1 MKNAGRQPSR
11 GFTLIELMIVVAII
25 GILASI
31 AIPEFQTMTLRS
43 KIAEREPIMRGIAK
57 GVGDLLLNSSTPL
70 APPVS
75 DWNPVPIP
83 DANRNQWR
91 RAAIGF
97 EKLSFVV
104 EGSIY
109 CSYRYQYD
117 DVTRL
122 LLVLGQCD
130 IDGDSAPN
138 LLVQTY
144 QGYGDGF
151 ALVDPGTSNPRL
163 F

>member
-1 MKNAGRQPSR
+1 MKTQGRQPLR

-57 GVGDLLLNSSTPL
+57 GVGDLLVNSSTAL
-70 APPVS
+70 SPPVS
-75 DWNPVPIP
+75 DWNPVPVP
-83 DANRNQWR
+83 DTSRNQWR
-91 RAAIGF
+91 RAAVGF

-104 EGSIY
+104 EGSTY
-109 CSYRYQYD
+109 CSYRYEYD
-117 DVTRL
+117 DVTQL
-122 LLVLGQCD
+122 LLVKGQCD

-144 QGYGDGF
+144 QGYGNGF

>member
-1 MKNAGRQPSR
+1 MKIPHPRPSR

-31 AIPEFQTMTLRS
+31 AIPEFQTMALRS

-57 GVGDLLLNSSTPL
+57 GVGDLLVNSGAAL
-70 APPVS
+70 DPPVS
-75 DWNPVPIP
+75 DWNPVAVPG
-83 DANRNQWR
+83 ASRNPWR
-91 RAAIGF
+91 PAATGF
-97 EKLSFVV
+97 RSLSFVV
-104 EGSIY
+104 EGPTY
-109 CSYRYQYD
+109 CSYQYEYD

-122 LLVLGQCD
+122 LLVKGQCD
-130 IDGDSAPN
+130 IDGDAVPN

-144 QGYGDGF
+144 QGLGDGF
-151 ALVDPGTSNPRL
+151 VLVNPGTSEPRV